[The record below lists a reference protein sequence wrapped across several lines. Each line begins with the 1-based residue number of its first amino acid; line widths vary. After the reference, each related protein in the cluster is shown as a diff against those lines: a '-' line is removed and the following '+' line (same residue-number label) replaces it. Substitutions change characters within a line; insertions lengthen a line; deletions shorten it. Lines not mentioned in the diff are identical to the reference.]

1 MAIYLGIGYFG
12 SDISLEWDVT
22 MADAL
27 ALPIAEI
34 AACLDQ
40 GKLKARALAEAAIA
54 NHERF
59 GGNLMAYSQWAPEH
73 ARQCADA
80 ADAAFAVGSRAGP
93 LQGIPTSIKDLFA
106 VSGFPTYA
114 GSPKRLPQKFEVDG
128 PVIAALRRQ
137 LATVMG
143 KTHMVEFAFGGTGHN
158 AHYGVPYN
166 PWDATAHR
174 SPGGSSSGAGVSL
187 CEGSALL
194 AFGSDTAAS
203 VRLPAAMTGNAGLKI
218 TKDRWSTDGI
228 VPLSF
233 TFDTPGILARSM
245 ADAAFSFAA
254 LDPHLGDSFAYLR
267 RVPDGVDGIRIGVA
281 DSWFWDGC
289 ENGIDAIVHA
299 AIDKLGHA
307 GAVLKQQPFAEAREA
322 FAVFSEG
329 GVSAIELRAFLDRE
343 LPDWLNTIDPV
354 NAPALKNAETLSAR
368 EYLSRR
374 LRLLAAAKTAAV
386 YFDEID
392 VIATPTVMVSPHV
405 LSEETGAEQFWAR
418 NRKIVHNLAPVNYLG
433 LCAATLP
440 VGLDRIGM
448 PVGLQLIA
456 KGGDDERLVA
466 IACAAE
472 RVLGTPR
479 EILGPPPMCTG

>member
-1 MAIYLGIGYFG
+1 MTAA
-12 SDISLEWDVT
+12 SDFKRPL
-22 MADAL
+22 
-27 ALPIAEI
+27 AEI
-34 AACLDQ
+34 AALLSE
-40 GKLKARALAEAAIA
+40 GKLTARTLVEDAIA

-59 GGNLMAYSQWAPEH
+59 GAKLMAYSQWAPEH
-73 ARQCADA
+73 ARKCAEA
-80 ADAAFAVGSRAGP
+80 ADAAFAIGSRAGS

-106 VSGFPTYA
+106 VAGFPTYA
-114 GSPKRLPQKFEVDG
+114 GSPKRLPPKFEIDG
-128 PVIAALRRQ
+128 PLVANLRRQ

-158 AHYGVPYN
+158 AHHGSPRN

-203 VRLPAAMTGNAGLKI
+203 VRLPAAMTGNAGLKL
-218 TKDRWSTDGI
+218 TKGRWSSEGI

-245 ADAAFSFAA
+245 MDAGFSFAA
-254 LDPHLGDSFAYLR
+254 LDPDFGDGFAFLR
-267 RVPDGVDGIRIGVA
+267 RVPAGVDGLRIGIA

-289 ENGIDAIVHA
+289 ENGIGEIVRS
-299 AIDKLGHA
+299 AIDRLAGA
-307 GAVLKQQPFAEAREA
+307 GAVVKEKPLPEAREA

-343 LPDWLNTIDPV
+343 LPDWLATIDPV
-354 NAPALKNAETLSAR
+354 NVPAVKNAETLSAR

-374 LRLLAAAKTAAV
+374 FRLLEAAKSAAAR
-386 YFDEID
+386 FDDVD
-392 VIATPTVMVSPHV
+392 VIATPTVMVTPPV
-405 LSEETGAEQFWAR
+405 MTEDEGPEKFWAR
-418 NRKIVHNLAPVNYLG
+418 NRATVHNLVPANYLV

-440 VGLDRIGM
+440 VGLDRLGM

-456 KGGDDERLVA
+456 KGGDDERLVM

-472 RVLGTPR
+472 RVLGAPR
-479 EILGPPPMCTG
+479 EILGAPAMCKD

>member
-1 MAIYLGIGYFG
+1 
-12 SDISLEWDVT
+12 
-22 MADAL
+22 MADGL

-34 AACLDQ
+34 AVWLGE
-40 GKLKARALAEAAIA
+40 GKLKARDLVEAAIA
-54 NHERF
+54 NHERL
-59 GGNLMAYSQWAPEH
+59 GGKLMAYSQWAPEH
-73 ARQCADA
+73 ARQCAAA
-80 ADAAFAVGSRAGP
+80 ADAAFAAGSQAGP

-114 GSPKRLPQKFEVDG
+114 GSPKRLPPKFERDG
-128 PVIAALRRQ
+128 PVIATLRRQ

-158 AHYGVPYN
+158 AHYGTPYN
-166 PWDATAHR
+166 PWDAKSHR

-218 TKDRWSTDGI
+218 TKDRWPTEGI

-233 TFDTPGILARSM
+233 SFDTPGILARSM

-254 LDPHLGDSFAYLR
+254 LDPFLGDSFAFLR
-267 RVPDGVDGIRIGVA
+267 GVPEGIGGIRIGIA
-281 DSWFWDGC
+281 DSWFWQDC
-289 ENGIDAIVHA
+289 ENGIAEIVRA
-299 AIDKLGHA
+299 AIERLGHA
-307 GAVLKQQPFAEAREA
+307 GAVMKEKALPEAREA
-322 FAVFSEG
+322 YAVFSEG

-343 LPDWLNTIDPV
+343 LPDWLKTIDPV
-354 NAPALKNAETLSAR
+354 NAPALKNAEALSAR

-374 LRLLAAAKTAAV
+374 LRLVAAATTAAEH
-386 YFDEID
+386 FDDVD
-392 VIATPTVMVSPHV
+392 VIATPTVMVTPHV
-405 LSEETGAEQFWAR
+405 LADETSAEQFWAR
-418 NRKIVHNLAPVNYLG
+418 NRKIVHNLVPVNYLA

-440 VGLDRIGM
+440 VGLDRLGM

-466 IACAAE
+466 IACAVE
-472 RVLGTPR
+472 RVLGAPR
-479 EILGPPPMCTG
+479 EILGVPPMCQG